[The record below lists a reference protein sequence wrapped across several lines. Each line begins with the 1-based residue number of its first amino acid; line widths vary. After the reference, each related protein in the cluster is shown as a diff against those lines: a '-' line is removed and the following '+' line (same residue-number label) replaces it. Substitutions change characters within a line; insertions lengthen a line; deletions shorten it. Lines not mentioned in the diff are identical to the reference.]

1 MSNDLPDF
9 HRRNPQIL
17 CKKAKNNFFSF
28 FSIYESQYGYANQGK
43 EYSESD
49 YGSEY
54 GMVEN
59 GQENTQ
65 NSAMGGRLAPSEY
78 SQSHPGSTLNRSRQL
93 HQDKY

>member
-1 MSNDLPDF
+1 MTGELKVLPD
-9 HRRNPQIL
+9 RVWL
-17 CKKAKNNFFSF
+17 KESF
-28 FSIYESQYGYANQGK
+28 LFSIYDSQYGYANQGK

-59 GQENTQ
+59 GQENNQ

-93 HQDKY
+93 QDKY

>member
-1 MSNDLPDF
+1 
-9 HRRNPQIL
+9 
-17 CKKAKNNFFSF
+17 
-28 FSIYESQYGYANQGK
+28 
-43 EYSESD
+43 
-49 YGSEY
+49 
-54 GMVEN
+54 MVEN

>member
-1 MSNDLPDF
+1 MSYQIAWYKIPKNFTKEPNF
-9 HRRNPQIL
+9 H
-17 CKKAKNNFFSF
+17 FFSF

>member
-1 MSNDLPDF
+1 MPKYFSKQP
-9 HRRNPQIL
+9 
-17 CKKAKNNFFSF
+17 KYNFFF
-28 FSIYESQYGYANQGK
+28 FHFSIYESQYGYANQGK

>member
-1 MSNDLPDF
+1 MIYQKFWDEIPKYF
-9 HRRNPQIL
+9 A
-17 CKKAKNNFFSF
+17 KKPKITFFSF